1 MLPSVF
7 PRLATDS
14 AGRVFPGVWKPLFL
28 KFPSRDGLPFP
39 GRSSLP
45 TSFVSFLVF
54 YIFSYLFLKTM
65 VCFSGCLM
73 SSASLQK
80 LFCGACSALK
90 CSFEEFV
97 REKVVFPSYSSAI
110 FPSPFHSFIFS
121 NSISVL
127 VLAIFWYLNEIV
139 TYLVLYSHDQGVGLW
154 SDFHC

>member
-28 KFPSRDGLPFP
+28 KFPSRDGLPFL
-39 GRSSLP
+39 GQSSLP
-45 TSFVSFLVF
+45 TSFVSFFVF

-80 LFCGACSALK
+80 LFCGVCSVLK

-97 REKVVFPSYSSAI
+97 REKVVFPSYSSTILGPPLCQKKNCDI
-110 FPSPFHSFIFS
+110 F
-121 NSISVL
+121 
-127 VLAIFWYLNEIV
+127 
-139 TYLVLYSHDQGVGLW
+139 LW
-154 SDFHC
+154 QP

>member
-14 AGRVFPGVWKPLFL
+14 AGRVFPRVWKPLFL

-39 GRSSLP
+39 GQSSLP
-45 TSFVSFLVF
+45 TSFVSFFVF

-73 SSASLQK
+73 SSVSLQK
-80 LFCGACSALK
+80 LFCGVCSALK

-97 REKVVFPSYSSAI
+97 REKVVLPSYSSAI
-110 FPSPFHSFIFS
+110 FFNMILFKWKWPLAYHKRFENRFTRQSFRNHIINVIPSSLSLLIK
-121 NSISVL
+121 
-127 VLAIFWYLNEIV
+127 
-139 TYLVLYSHDQGVGLW
+139 
-154 SDFHC
+154 